1 MAAGGGAAVNARIRE
16 AVQVTAGVWWLV
28 AGGVL
33 YTGGVPLFLLDAA
46 YYQQGVGAVFHLVR
60 RDRYGRRCS
69 VIPGRAS
76 LSASRRLPPAA
87 PRRGAVPCVV
97 RRGARRRAGGSC
109 RRGSRLGACRDS
121 ERAPSTACRG
131 WQRAAGGGGGWWGT

>member
-1 MAAGGGAAVNARIRE
+1 M
-16 AVQVTAGVWWLV
+16 QVTAGVWWLV

-69 VIPGRAS
+69 VVPAPRCRLDAGIGAVFHLLRRGEGRGRGRGREGRREARGGRAWS
-76 LSASRRLPPAA
+76 DAPPSPA
-87 PRRGAVPCVV
+87 
-97 RRGARRRAGGSC
+97 
-109 RRGSRLGACRDS
+109 
-121 ERAPSTACRG
+121 
-131 WQRAAGGGGGWWGT
+131 